1 MEVIDDDTP
10 LPPYSFPATSNYTN
24 GNTTLR
30 FHALGS
36 DLPPNRI
43 YNIVI
48 EAENGAGG
56 TNSTGV
62 IQLSEFI

>member
-1 MEVIDDDTP
+1 MEASGDDTP
-10 LPPYSFPATSNYTN
+10 LPPHSFSATSNYTN
-24 GNTTLR
+24 ENTTLA

-36 DLPPNRI
+36 GLTPNRI

-62 IQLSEFI
+62 IQLGEFI

>member
-1 MEVIDDDTP
+1 MEAIDDDTP
-10 LPPYSFPATSNYTN
+10 LPPYSFSATSNYTN
-24 GNTTLR
+24 GNTTLAFR
-30 FHALGS
+30 ALGS
-36 DLPPNRI
+36 DLTPNQL

>member
-1 MEVIDDDTP
+1 MKAIDGDTH
-10 LPPYSFPATSNYTN
+10 LYSFSATSNYTN
-24 GNTTLR
+24 ENTTLAFR
-30 FHALGS
+30 ALGS
-36 DLPPNRI
+36 DLTPNRI

>member
-1 MEVIDDDTP
+1 MEAIDDDTP
-10 LPPYSFPATSNYTN
+10 LPPYSFSTTSNYTN
-24 GNTTLR
+24 ENTTLA

-36 DLPPNRI
+36 DLTPNRL

>member
-1 MEVIDDDTP
+1 MEAIDGDTP
-10 LPPYSFPATSNYTN
+10 LPPYSFSATSNYTN
-24 GNTTLR
+24 ENTTLAFR
-30 FHALGS
+30 ALGS
-36 DLPPNRI
+36 DLTPNRI